1 MTGTVSS
8 SKNVVS
14 LKEGYRWRLFA
25 VLAANLIVLYAAV
38 TYDAVQLDGISA
50 VASNAQ
56 AAWKNIG
63 SAAVAFAI
71 TTILN
76 GLLSS
81 DAKARIVFWRW
92 RNPLPG
98 CRAFSH
104 YLKND
109 PRIDFVALEHALGA
123 PPTEPAAQNALW
135 YQRIYKVVQNNPVV
149 LQVHKDFLFSR
160 DYAALSLLF
169 LVFLGTAGAYAIES
183 SRTMW
188 VYLALLAAQL
198 IATMFAARNY
208 GTRLVTTS
216 AAVWQKGS

>member
-1 MTGTVSS
+1 MTKIPSA
-8 SKNVVS
+8 SKNAVS
-14 LKEGYRWRLFA
+14 LKHGYRWRLFA

-38 TYDAVQLDGISA
+38 TYDVIRLDGISA
-50 VASNAQ
+50 VTSDWQ

-63 SAAVAFAI
+63 SVAVAFAI

-81 DAKARIVFWRW
+81 DAKARLIFWRW

-104 YLKND
+104 YLTRD
-109 PRIDFVALEHALGA
+109 PRIDFGALERALGTL
-123 PPTEPAAQNALW
+123 PTEPAAQNALW
-135 YQRIYKVVQNNPVV
+135 YQRIYKIVQNDPVV

-160 DYAALSLLF
+160 DYTALSLLF
-169 LVFLGTAGAYAIES
+169 LVFLGAAGAYAIAAPK
-183 SRTMW
+183 TMW
-188 VYLALLAAQL
+188 IYLALLAAQL
-198 IATMFAARNY
+198 VATMIAARNY

-216 AAVWQKGS
+216 VATWQKGI